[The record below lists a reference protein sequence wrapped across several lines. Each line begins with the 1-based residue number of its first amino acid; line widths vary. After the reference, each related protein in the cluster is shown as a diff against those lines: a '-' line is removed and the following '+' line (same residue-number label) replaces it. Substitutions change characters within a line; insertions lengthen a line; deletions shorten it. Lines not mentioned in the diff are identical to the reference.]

1 MNKKIILF
9 LLILVSLCAISQV
22 SAADST
28 DCLATD
34 NADDIEVQGIEET
47 DFEESFINQD
57 SQVNDDKIKS
67 ENNNYRE
74 IQDKIDQASEGA
86 TIDLEGEYVCDYLI
100 TVNKSVNIVGTGNG
114 ATIKYNITTEHI
126 TPFFWITEN
135 ATNVS
140 LKNIKFVGGT
150 FLWGGAINWNGENG
164 TISDCVF
171 INNQASSENAIGG
184 AIVIIADNCK
194 VINCT
199 FTGNS
204 ANLHAGALLC
214 NGTGGT
220 ISDCTFNDN
229 FASGEE
235 SFGGAIT
242 IYGNDYKII
251 NCNFTNNHVSDYGG
265 AISVLQGRNN
275 LISDCRFNANYVSK
289 GVGENKDYVGGGAI
303 FSACIG
309 LTINNCNFTGNIAKK
324 SWGGAISLSD
334 EDVLNNSYFRD
345 NSALSGNDL
354 YGNGAH
360 DITYN
365 TFVID
370 FNESNADAIRLNL
383 TSDYDIPYGELLK
396 YFLEEMNNT
405 LVKIKENST
414 VKFSA
419 GMIFQ
424 YDASGSIYVTV
435 EGGHIDL
442 ANITVL
448 NHPEAKITFANTLL
462 TVSNLAVGKYTLR
475 VTTTPDE
482 NHTSVDGDLSITVN
496 KATAAV
502 KASKITVA
510 LKSGSVWTI
519 SVVDSRNNK
528 PIANMN
534 LALQVFTGNKYVTEY
549 VTTNSNGVA
558 TYKTNKLTQGTHK
571 VVVSTSDA
579 RYLLTPLTSSIS
591 VVKQTVLKFK
601 LQSKRSDK
609 GGALL
614 SYIALNK
621 KTKKGINGIQFK
633 VSIYTGKTFK
643 TYIIKSKKVKGKK
656 KTYMG
661 AFGFST
667 NAFSAG
673 KHKVVITPVSIKYK
687 GTIKTTITIKKAA
700 TKGPKYFR
708 KV

>member
-22 SAADST
+22 SAT
-28 DCLATD
+28 DNTDYLATD
-34 NADDIEVQGIEET
+34 NTDDIELQSIEET
-47 DFEESFINQD
+47 DFEESVIDDSQD
-57 SQVNDDKIKS
+57 SQVNDDKLES
-67 ENNNYRE
+67 GNNNYRP
-74 IQDKIDQASEGA
+74 IQDQIDSASQGE
-86 TIDLEGEYVCDYLI
+86 TIYLDGEYVCDYLI
-100 TVNKSVNIVGTGNG
+100 VVNKSVNIIGSGNG
-114 ATIKYNITTEHI
+114 ATIKYNYDDSNPPKS
-126 TPFFWITEN
+126 PFFWITEN

-140 LKNIKFVGGT
+140 LKNIKFIGGT

-164 TISDCVF
+164 TISNCEF
-171 INNQASSENAIGG
+171 TNNQVSGGNAIGG

-194 VINCT
+194 VTNCT
-199 FTGNS
+199 FT
-204 ANLHAGALLC
+204 ANRADLHAGAILC

-229 FASGEE
+229 FASGVE
-235 SFGGAIT
+235 SFGGALVI
-242 IYGNDYKII
+242 
-251 NCNFTNNHVSDYGG
+251 NHVSDYGG
-265 AISVLQGRNN
+265 AISVLEGTNN
-275 LISDCRFNANYVSK
+275 IISDCRFNANYVSN
-289 GVGENKDYVGGGAI
+289 GIGENKYYLGGGAI

-309 LTINNCNFTGNIAKK
+309 LTINNCNFTGNLARK
-324 SWGGAISLSD
+324 SQGGAISLSD
-334 EDVLNNSYFRD
+334 NDVLNNSYFRD
-345 NSALSGNDL
+345 NSALLGNDL
-354 YGNGAH
+354 YGNAAH

-383 TSDYDIPYGELLK
+383 TADNNVPYGDLLK
-396 YFLEEMNNT
+396 YFLEEMNNNT

-424 YDASGSIYVTV
+424 YASSGSIYVTV
-435 EGGHIDL
+435 EGGHIEL

-510 LKSGSVWTI
+510 LKSGSIWTI
-519 SVVDSRNNK
+519 SVADSRNNK
-528 PIANMN
+528 PIANMK
-534 LALQVFTGNKYVTEY
+534 LALKVYTGKKYITVY
-549 VTTNSNGVA
+549 VTTNANGVA
-558 TYKTNKLTQGTHK
+558 TYKTNNLAQGTHT
-571 VVVSTSDA
+571 VIVSASDA
-579 RYLLTPLTSSIS
+579 RYSLTTLTSSIT

-614 SYIALNK
+614 SYMALNK

-643 TYIIKSKKVKGKK
+643 TYTIKSKKIKGKK